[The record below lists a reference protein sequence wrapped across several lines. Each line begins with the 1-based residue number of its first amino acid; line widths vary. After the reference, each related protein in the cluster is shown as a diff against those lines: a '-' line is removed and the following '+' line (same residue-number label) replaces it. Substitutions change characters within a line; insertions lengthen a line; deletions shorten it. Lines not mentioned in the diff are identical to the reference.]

1 MTLSK
6 KTLRKTVSC
15 NDVYSLLNLYG
26 FDFDLLVPSL
36 LRMSMF
42 WSYPFKFTQC

>member
-1 MTLSK
+1 MTLQ

-26 FDFDLLVPSL
+26 FDFDLLVLSL
-36 LRMSMF
+36 LCPRSGVT
-42 WSYPFKFTQC
+42 PFIFTQC